1 MSDDLKKI
9 TILHSNDIHGQ
20 FTGETGEDGKL
31 RGSLAQVAG
40 LVAQTKENNPNTL
53 YCIAG
58 DVFQPSQPQPNPRS
72 AISSRWGMVSIAKTT
87 AKKRETARG
96 TSEGR

>member
-1 MSDDLKKI
+1 MRDDLKRI

-31 RGSLAQVAG
+31 RYSMAQVAG
-40 LVAQTKENNPNTL
+40 FVDQTKKDNPNTL

-58 DVFQPSQPQPNPRS
+58 DVFQGSLIDS
-72 AISSRWGMVSIAKTT
+72 DY
-87 AKKRETARG
+87 
-96 TSEGR
+96 